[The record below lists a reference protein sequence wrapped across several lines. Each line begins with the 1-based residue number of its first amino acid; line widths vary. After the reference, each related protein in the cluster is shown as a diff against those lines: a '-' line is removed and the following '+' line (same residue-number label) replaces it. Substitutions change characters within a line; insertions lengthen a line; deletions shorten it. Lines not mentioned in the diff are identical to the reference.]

1 MVHLVLVLAH
11 LEEVSFI
18 LYTVLLHLCTDPAW
32 LFTTELMLLNSA
44 QLLDPLPIIAIWIES
59 LISKNDFQYSIPN
72 ITFCL
77 FQFVFHLCFIVDI
90 IHRTLAI
97 LCWHTWA
104 IKQAQEHVMFGLPTT
119 ENSSVQWTAELIHLR

>member
-11 LEEVSFI
+11 LQEVSFI
-18 LYTVLLHLCTDPAW
+18 FYTVLLHLCTDPAG

-44 QLLDPLPIIAIWIES
+44 QLLDPLTIIAIRVES

-77 FQFVFHLCFIVDI
+77 FQFLFHLCPIVDI
-90 IHRTLAI
+90 LYCTLAI

-104 IKQAQEHVMFGLPTT
+104 IKQAQEHVMLGLSTT
-119 ENSSVQWTAELIHLR
+119 KNSSVQGKAELINPR